1 MALGRPRRRWK
12 ESSSMELSP
21 IREAASPSATEKF
34 PNILSNLRVHY
45 RVHISPR
52 LVINL
57 SQMNEVH
64 TTLSYFSKIHS
75 SIILP
80 PTSGFLD
87 KN

>member
-1 MALGRPRRRWK
+1 
-12 ESSSMELSP
+12 MEMGP
-21 IREAASPSATEKF
+21 IREASSPSATEEF
-34 PNILSNLRVHY
+34 PNILFNPKVHY
-45 RVHISPR
+45 RVHNSPR

-64 TTLSYFSKIHS
+64 TIPSYFSKIRS

-87 KN
+87 EN